1 MYLVRLSDKVAKVMM
16 VIAAVWAFSLAFLI
30 LADALS
36 RSFLDI
42 PLNGTKDIVENS
54 IVVII
59 FFQAGYAIRSRS
71 MLQSDILISQV
82 SPKVK
87 KVLLIV
93 GYLLGMFF
101 FYVMITGS
109 WDLAFQAFAKGEY
122 EGEGA
127 LKVPTWPTRFI
138 IIFGSIFCF
147 INYLVLAIVDIFNI
161 NDDESW
167 GNNA

>member
-1 MYLVRLSDKVAKVMM
+1 
-16 VIAAVWAFSLAFLI
+16 
-30 LADALS
+30 
-36 RSFLDI
+36 
-42 PLNGTKDIVENS
+42 
-54 IVVII
+54 
-59 FFQAGYAIRSRS
+59 
-71 MLQSDILISQV
+71 
-82 SPKVK
+82 
-87 KVLLIV
+87 
-93 GYLLGMFF
+93 MFF